1 MTERP
6 SIPEVW
12 LRGPIE
18 GIQPLLQPAAH
29 TLAQVGE
36 DVLPIVENLEPAR
49 LWARPGNA
57 ASIGFHLAH
66 LPGSLDRLLTYSR
79 GEGLSS
85 AAARSA
91 CRGADGRPGPSPAQL
106 AAGSLQAGPGGSDG
120 LSPGRSLRQPASAP
134 RGWTQATALDNAGSH
149 LPCRRTFGS
158 ACRADRHPH
167 AGGPLSTWIAHQRLH
182 NQRITRPGLL
192 APARMVAWFGAV
204 QAQEYGPAKWGLA
217 LRSSDR
223 TNRRRHRARH

>member
-1 MTERP
+1 MAELP

-36 DVLPIVENLEPAR
+36 DVLPIVENLEPAQ

-85 AAARSA
+85 E
-91 CRGADGRPGPSPAQL
+91 QL
-106 AAGSLQAGPGGSDG
+106 AALAAERIVDQDRPHLSLLLARFRQGMEAAMACLRVVPSDSLLQPREVGRKRLPSTTLG
-120 LSPGRSLRQPASAP
+120 LIFHAAEHSA
-134 RGWTQATALDNAGSH
+134 R
-149 LPCRRTFGS
+149 
-158 ACRADRHPH
+158 H
-167 AGGPLSTWIAHQRLH
+167 AGQIVTL
-182 NQRITRPGLL
+182 TR
-192 APARMVAWFGAV
+192 VV
-204 QAQEYGPAKWGLA
+204 
-217 LRSSDR
+217 
-223 TNRRRHRARH
+223 H